1 MFARLYKA
9 ASFSEFPEI
18 CEICEI
24 RVTILSLP
32 LSPQRGFP
40 PLGGVGGGP
49 QGGTHITLFLTDHA
63 AIAGNVQSNS
73 FGANGKNLSVWC
85 TTSDAVFSVC
95 ITLT

>member
-24 RVTILSLP
+24 RVTILNLP

-40 PLGGVGGGP
+40 PFRGVRGAP
-49 QGGTHITLFLTDHA
+49 QGDAHITLFLTDHA
-63 AIAGNVQSNS
+63 AIAGNVQSIS
-73 FGANGKNLSVWC
+73 FGASGKNLIVWC